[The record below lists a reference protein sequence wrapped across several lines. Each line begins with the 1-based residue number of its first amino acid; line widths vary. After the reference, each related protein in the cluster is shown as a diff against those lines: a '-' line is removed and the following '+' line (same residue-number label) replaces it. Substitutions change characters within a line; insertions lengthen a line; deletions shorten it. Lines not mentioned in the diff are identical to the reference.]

1 MAAPS
6 APAPGPVAK
15 PDAIGPFQFIVLV
28 LSLVILGTLVVETL
42 FAPPPEIARVLRVFD
57 TLACGV
63 FLVDFGL
70 RFRRAP
76 SKRTFMRWGWIDL
89 LASIPTFD
97 AGRWGRLLSVIR
109 IARLLRGVRS
119 FQRLAELLLGNRRR
133 GGVASVVLVT
143 LLVITFASVAILI
156 LERTPQANIHTAED
170 AVWWSV
176 STITTV
182 GYGDTFPVTT
192 EGRLLAMALMFCGVG
207 LFGTL
212 SGIVASFFFGKVEE
226 AEDEILGEVRALRA
240 ELAEFR
246 TDKSRPPS
254 PPS

>member
-1 MAAPS
+1 
-6 APAPGPVAK
+6 
-15 PDAIGPFQFIVLV
+15 L
-28 LSLVILGTLVVETL
+28 VETL
-42 FAPPPEIARVLRVFD
+42 FAPLPEIARVLRVFD

-63 FLVDFGL
+63 FLFDFGL

-76 SKRTFMRWGWIDL
+76 SKRAFMRWGWIDL
-89 LASIPTFD
+89 LASIATFD

-133 GGVASVVLVT
+133 GGVASVMLVT
-143 LLVITFASVAILI
+143 LLVIILASVAILI
-156 LERTPQANIHTAED
+156 VERTPQTNIHTAED

-182 GYGDTFPVTT
+182 GFGDKFPVTT
-192 EGRLLAMALMFCGVG
+192 EDRVLAMALMFFGVG

-212 SGIVASFFFGKVEE
+212 SGIVALFFFGKVEAE
-226 AEDEILGEVRALRA
+226 EDEILVEVRALRA
-240 ELAEFR
+240 EIAALRDEKNSPPA
-246 TDKSRPPS
+246 PPS
-254 PPS
+254 